1 MDDTNQNG
9 HREHTGS
16 FNESIHPDNR
26 HTSAGH
32 VTPGIAGDKTD
43 VVIMKNGDR
52 LTGDVKSLE
61 RGKLR
66 FDTDATGT
74 IPIEWDEVDY
84 LSSEQNI
91 QVETEDGVRYL
102 GRLTRAEDKSTVVV
116 ETAAGPVRLEAPR
129 VVLMTPIEERG
140 IERLDGDVTAGYSFA
155 KASEVQQFQ
164 LGLDMDIRTETR
176 IFGLSADAVTSDS
189 ADNESS
195 QRHSLDL
202 QYTRLRP
209 NRWLTGGVVRLD
221 RNDELDLDLRT
232 SIGVGGGRILRQTN
246 SQQLQLTGG
255 IQLSR
260 ENVSGLAADE
270 DTVEAFASVN
280 WDWFRY
286 DTPELDLSTN
296 LQVIPNLTDSGRVR
310 AEFDIRFRWEIV
322 NDLFWQLTFYDSFD
336 SDPVVVDAEKN
347 DYGVTTSL
355 GWSF

>member
-1 MDDTNQNG
+1 MKEG
-9 HREHTGS
+9 IRILGVLMLALS
-16 FNESIHPDNR
+16 L
-26 HTSAGH
+26 
-32 VTPGIAGDKTD
+32 PGLAADKTD

-74 IPIEWDEVDY
+74 ISIEWDEVDY
-84 LSSEQNI
+84 LSSDQNI

-102 GRLTRAEDKSTVVV
+102 GNLGKAADKRGLVV
-116 ETAAGPVRLEAPR
+116 ETDTGAIDLAATH
-129 VVLMTPIEERG
+129 VVLMTPIEEKG
-140 IERLDGDVTAGYSFA
+140 IERLDGDITAGYNFA

-164 LGLDMDIRTETR
+164 FGLDSDIRTETQ
-176 IFGLSADAVTSDS
+176 IFGLSIDAVISDS

-202 QYTRLRP
+202 DYTRLRP
-209 NRWLTGGVVRLD
+209 NRWLTGAVVRLD

-232 SIGVGGGRILRQTN
+232 SVGVGGGRILRQTN
-246 SQQLQLTGG
+246 SQHLQLTGG

-260 ENVSGLAADE
+260 ENVSGLESDE

-296 LQVIPNLTDSGRVR
+296 LQVIPNLTDTGRIR
-310 AEFDIRFRWEIV
+310 AEFDIKLRWEIV
-322 NDLFWQLTFYDSFD
+322 HDLFWQLTLYDSFD

-355 GWSF
+355 GWEF